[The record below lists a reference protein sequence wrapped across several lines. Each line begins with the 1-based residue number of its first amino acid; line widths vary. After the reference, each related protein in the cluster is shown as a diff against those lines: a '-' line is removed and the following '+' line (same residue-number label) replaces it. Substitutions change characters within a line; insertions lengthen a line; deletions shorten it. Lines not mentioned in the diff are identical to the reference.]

1 MLCLKINID
10 EENMVNAKKKYFC
23 TKRRVLFRKRLIYL
37 LDLLYDVQHALDFNK
52 LTFDYIRISRFIL
65 PNFVF

>member
-23 TKRRVLFRKRLIYL
+23 TKRVLFRKRLIYL

-52 LTFDYIRISRFIL
+52 LTFDLIRISRFIL
-65 PNFVF
+65 PHFVF